1 MDIRAAVGNPTLTY
15 ETLFTDFLKGHG
27 IPCPTHF
34 TDAAGTFSNII
45 DLSQVD
51 SPAFRCRMFN
61 LAATG
66 SPLLD
71 VTADPI
77 TVSVATILL
86 AHCVHLKLDVCRFLL
101 LVITTLN
108 IVHIPIAMR
117 WLVWEHSHFGPVFG
131 LFAFLRA
138 ILCSSPQ
145 PSTLAIP
152 VQNQPRL

>member
-1 MDIRAAVGNPTLTY
+1 MDIRLAVGSPTLTY

-34 TDAAGTFSNII
+34 ADVAGTFNSII

-71 VTADPI
+71 VTGDPI
-77 TVSVATILL
+77 TVSVATLLL
-86 AHCVHLKLDVCRFLL
+86 AHHIHLKLHVHRFML

-108 IVHIPIAMR
+108 TVHIPIAVQ
-117 WLVWEHSHFGPVFG
+117 WLIWEHSPFGPVFG
-131 LFAFLRA
+131 QFAFLRA
-138 ILCSSPQ
+138 ISCSSPE
-145 PSTLAIP
+145 PSTVP
-152 VQNQPRL
+152 VWNQPHL

>member
-34 TDAAGTFSNII
+34 ADAAGTFNSIV

-86 AHCVHLKLDVCRFLL
+86 AQHLKLYICVGFCCCR
-101 LVITTLN
+101 
-108 IVHIPIAMR
+108 
-117 WLVWEHSHFGPVFG
+117 
-131 LFAFLRA
+131 
-138 ILCSSPQ
+138 
-145 PSTLAIP
+145 
-152 VQNQPRL
+152 